1 MNFPLLW
8 REATPIPS
16 HAITALV
23 ALALGI
29 LQLVLPK
36 GTAMHVWLG
45 RIWVAAIGYVA
56 ISSFY
61 ISELQVWGRFSP
73 IHMVSIFALVTLW
86 IAIRAAVQ
94 RKTAKAD
101 HVEPLLVCACPDR

>member
-16 HAITALV
+16 HAILALI

-45 RIWVAAIGYVA
+45 RIWVAAIGYVS

-73 IHMVSIFALVTLW
+73 IHMLSIFALVTLW
-86 IAIRAAVQ
+86 LAIRAAGQ
-94 RKTAKAD
+94 RKTAQAD
-101 HVEPLLVCACPDR
+101 HVEPLF